1 MEDIMDNRRDEF
13 DFANRYLVGDEFI
26 LWKGQPEKGNLLSKS
41 DAVFIPFSIFWCGF
55 AIIWEVSVISSDAPF
70 FFCLFGLPFVAV
82 GFYITVGR
90 FFHLAYSRVHTWYV
104 ITNKKIIR
112 KIGGKIDILDG
123 QNLPSMR
130 IELRKNGHGNINF
143 GEAFVLPRRGLNLN
157 GNTQEYSFSL
167 DNIKDPLKV
176 QEIIKT
182 MDK

>member
-26 LWKGQPEKGNLLSKS
+26 LWKGQPERGSLLSKM
-41 DAVFIPFSIFWCGF
+41 DIFLIPFSILWASFVLM
-55 AIIWEVSVISSDAPF
+55 AVTSVLSEGDPF
-70 FFCLFGLPFVAV
+70 TMLFLIPFVCV

-90 FFHLAYSRVHTWYV
+90 FIHASVRRKQTRYV

-112 KIGGKIDILDG
+112 KIGNKTDVLDG
-123 QNLPSMR
+123 QNLPVMH
-130 IELRKNGHGNINF
+130 IEFGKDGNGTICF
-143 GEAFVLPRRGLNLN
+143 GYADQRNNMIKYSEYAFVL
-157 GNTQEYSFSL
+157 E
-167 DNIKDPLKV
+167 NIKEPLKV